1 MVTKREDYLFL
12 CCWWCCCCCLVL
24 FCFSVLLFIKPFYCC
39 FSTECQQYQ
48 SLTNGNRKSS
58 FGQGA
63 VQCDNS
69 LGPGWFRFEGAAG
82 TRMPTSC
89 VPTHRCDTNVPGWLT
104 GGHPTVADGKV
115 TRKVCFNWNSGCCH
129 FSINIQVRNCGAY
142 YVYYFNSTPN
152 NGQCDFRYCGT
163 DWTTTFLV
171 LRTNI
176 LLW

>member
-1 MVTKREDYLFL
+1 M
-12 CCWWCCCCCLVL
+12 

-48 SLTNGNRKSS
+48 SLNNGNRKSS
-58 FGQGA
+58 FGQVT

-89 VPTHRCDTNVPGWLT
+89 VPKYRCDTNVPGWLT

-163 DWTTTFLV
+163 D
-171 LRTNI
+171 
-176 LLW
+176 